1 MRLIYDGSF
10 EGYLSLV
17 YEVYY
22 KKIDV
27 TSISKTTP
35 QSLFN
40 DDIIT
45 IETNIKNASKVL
57 DALKNRFDKQY
68 FENIATVFMCDSKDF
83 ELDLLRY
90 IIIGFKDQKQLENIT
105 LESVFSIKNYLKEYF
120 RHHHKMTGFVRF
132 VELEDGTLYAK
143 IDGKFNIVYH
153 LGKHF
158 LKRFNNQKYIIHD
171 IERKIAFIKN
181 EDFVGVQEVASFE
194 EPVVSNNEEKF
205 AKLWCKFF
213 EAVSIKSRTN
223 KKLQKQWV
231 PLLYREFMTEFT

>member
-10 EGYLSLV
+10 EGFLSLV

-27 TSISKTTP
+27 DSIYKTTP
-35 QSLFN
+35 ESLFN
-40 DDIIT
+40 NDIIT
-45 IETNIKNASKVL
+45 IETNIINASKVF
-57 DALKNRFDKQY
+57 DALKNKFHKQY
-68 FENIATVFMCDSKDF
+68 FENIATIFMCDSKDF

-105 LESVFSIKNYLKEYF
+105 LESVFVIKNYLKEYF

-143 IDGKFNIVYH
+143 IETKFNIVYH

-158 LKRFNNQKYIIHD
+158 LQRFNNQKYIIHD
-171 IERKIAFIKN
+171 KKRKIAFIKN
-181 EDFVGVQEVASFE
+181 EHFVGVQEVSSFE
-194 EPVVSNNEEKF
+194 EPIVSVHEEKF

-213 EAVSIKSRTN
+213 DAVSIESRKN
-223 KKLQKQWV
+223 EKLQKQWV
-231 PLLYREFMTEFT
+231 PLLYREFMTEFS